1 MKLAKILVNNEE
13 GIQYITIAESLRKE
27 LDAYRN
33 RYGFP
38 SLAKEY
44 HLAEDVRIEIL
55 SSDINPYIHIY
66 TNPIAE
72 GFITHPKSGDF
83 KYEFFNKTDI
93 GELGPIE
100 TQEQHYIVDGGGWD
114 KNINPITTIYHIPAI
129 DGDGGSSI
137 LTPVKDTASFKE
149 THGEYSYGNI
159 YWSNDNVTLSWKG
172 PPSRHIPLQDHLNI
186 PGLTVLDDIEEKT
199 TGELRYYTAFGTN
212 IYSKGSV
219 LVTAPEYNW
228 SGISNK
234 PKVLGAAIQNNI
246 LVLIAGVNKR
256 YNTEEHGFYD
266 SVFISTNNKDWELIG
281 EVASYRHRLPYFFNK
296 SGTSAVNRDRVL
308 HINAIDKQVTLEIL
322 SNATDINVQI
332 SANFWNLSGQGNSI
346 IFREYN
352 DDTLVELPAISTFE
366 ESTIS
371 TNTGE
376 VITTDLPLYTEGSIK
391 CPEIDGPD
399 NANVGSSYT
408 LVGSSAFCDTNVVWT
423 FSGGSIGE
431 KTGTIISI
439 NGCGSAIITATV
451 GDCVITKEVALPNGT
466 WVLDSHIDYLVDSG
480 GTDTWCEQQGSTKI
494 CHVLYLRC
502 YCDPSQSQ
510 TLPPAN
516 WPASCGPVP
525 EVDTNLLIDPYNLI
539 GENCIAQSAP
549 YGGAYFTYRGVYRVD
564 VVSTS
569 IYKWECP

>member
-1 MKLAKILVNNEE
+1 MKPAKILVNNEE
-13 GIQYITIAESLRKE
+13 GVQYITIAESLRKE

-44 HLAEDVRIEIL
+44 YLAEDVRIEIL

-159 YWSNDNVTLSWKG
+159 YWSNDNATLSWKG

-199 TGELRYYTAFGTN
+199 TGELRYYTAFGPN

-256 YNTEEHGFYD
+256 YNTEEQGFYD

-281 EVASYRHRLPYFFNK
+281 EIASSRHRLPYFFNK
-296 SGTSAVNRDRVL
+296 QGTSAVNRERLL
-308 HINAIDKQVTLEIL
+308 HINAIDKQVSLETLP
-322 SNATDINVQI
+322 SNI
-332 SANFWNLSGQGNSI
+332 STNIEVSSKFWNLGGQSNSV
-346 IFREYN
+346 IFREYAE
-352 DDTLVELPAISTFE
+352 DTLVELPAVSIFDENT
-366 ESTIS
+366 TI
-371 TNTGE
+371 TNTGDS
-376 VITTDLPLYTEGSIK
+376 ITTDLPLYNEGILTCATIEGPNSAVVGSLYTLSGGTS
-391 CPEIDGPD
+391 CPE
-399 NANVGSSYT
+399 
-408 LVGSSAFCDTNVVWT
+408 NVVWS
-423 FSGGSIGE
+423 FSGG
-431 KTGTIISI
+431 TIDAKLGII
-439 NGCGSAIITATV
+439 TNITGCGTAVVTATV
-451 GDCVITKEVALPNGT
+451 GQCVSTKEVRLPSGTWIYKECISLSEPNACSQIYWCEMYFGTIYLGNTKEVYHILGSTGLGINGT
-466 WVLDSHIDYLVDSG
+466 EPCPAEYPYNDAE
-480 GTDTWCEQQGSTKI
+480 TWDIMVGLGYQDMYAQGDPGCTSNYP
-494 CHVLYLRC
+494 CH
-502 YCDPSQSQ
+502 
-510 TLPPAN
+510 
-516 WPASCGPVP
+516 
-525 EVDTNLLIDPYNLI
+525 DPYKPWRKI
-539 GENCIAQSAP
+539 
-549 YGGAYFTYRGVYRVD
+549 VY
-564 VVSTS
+564 T
-569 IYKWECP
+569 WECP